1 MGTAEHMMK
10 EIQELRYDLRS
21 GKISLELYAAQLAG
35 ISQFEK
41 QQKILLQTYAL
52 GAKFGKHV
60 FNRIAKTGLISD
72 GEAIQ
77 ITGMDIELEMVKCP
91 EKSSV
96 ITRAECLDFS
106 GSHMELCEGCD
117 HKKITQNRLLQG

>member
-10 EIQELRYDLRS
+10 EIQELRHDLRS
-21 GKISLELYAAQLAG
+21 GKISLELYSAQLTG
-35 ISQFEK
+35 IGHFEK
-41 QQKILLQTYAL
+41 QQKILLQTHAL

-60 FNRIAKTGLISD
+60 FNRIAKTGLVSD

-77 ITGMDIELEMVKCP
+77 ITGMDVELEMVQCP

-96 ITRAECLDFS
+96 IPRAECLDFS
-106 GSHMELCEGCD
+106 GSNMELCGKCH
-117 HKKITQNRLLQG
+117 HKIVTQDRLLKG